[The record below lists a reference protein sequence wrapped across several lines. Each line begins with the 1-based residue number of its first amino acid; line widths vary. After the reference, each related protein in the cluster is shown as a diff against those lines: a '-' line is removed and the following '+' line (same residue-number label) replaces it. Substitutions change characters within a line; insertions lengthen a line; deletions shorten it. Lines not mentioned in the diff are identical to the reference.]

1 MPDQA
6 LVEQLDQVID
16 AVLAGARPQV
26 ADPDL
31 AALAPIAEVLREMPA
46 ESFYARLKAELE
58 RRATMTRST
67 STGSTAIV
75 STAPASPTAAPA
87 AIHSI
92 TPFITVPE
100 GAKLI
105 KFMKHTFGAEEVSR
119 HPHGPG
125 EGFVAAMKIV
135 DSDILIMGDES
146 LRGREQ
152 PAELHVYVKDC
163 DAVYRRAL
171 DAGAVPIPS
180 PAVGEPADRPYG
192 ERAGFV
198 QDPFGNCWF
207 IATSFGPNYFPPGRR
222 HVTPCVHS
230 SKARAIA
237 DFVKHAFGAEMED
250 VHEAG
255 GRIMH
260 AFVRMGEATFEL
272 GEPDEERSRHGFYLY
287 TDDVDAVYHHAVAAG
302 AISIS
307 PPADQ
312 AYGGRMAV
320 VQDPFGNIWL
330 PAKQVR
336 K

>member
-1 MPDQA
+1 MPDLA
-6 LVEQLDQVID
+6 LIEQLDRAID
-16 AVLAGARPQV
+16 ALLAGAAPEST
-26 ADPDL
+26 DP
-31 AALAPIAEVLREMPA
+31 ALAGLIELASELRDMPDDRFKTRLGAELIAEQ
-46 ESFYARLKAELE
+46 
-58 RRATMTRST
+58 RRVPMTAST
-67 STGSTAIV
+67 TAV
-75 STAPASPTAAPA
+75 
-87 AIHSI
+87 IHAI
-92 TPFITVPE
+92 TPFISVPD

-105 KFMKHTFGAEEVSR
+105 DFMKRTFGAEEVAR
-119 HPHGPG
+119 NPHGPHG
-125 EGFVAAMKIV
+125 GFVASVKIG

-163 DAVYRRAL
+163 DAVYQRAL

-180 PAVGEPADRPYG
+180 PSVGKPADRPYG

-237 DFVKHAFGAEMED
+237 DFVKRAFGAEMED

-260 AFVRMGEATFEL
+260 AFVRMGEAMFEL

-287 TDDVDAVYHHAVAAG
+287 TDDVDAVYHRAVAAG

-312 AYGGRMAV
+312 AYGDRMAV
-320 VQDPFGNIWL
+320 VQDPFGNLWL
-330 PAKQVR
+330 PAKHNVR
-336 K
+336 N